1 MTCIK
6 YFIIPL
12 TLTILFSGCNKSSYN
27 LLSTYNNSTYI
38 LSTTSEVSPNDS
50 VQVNFRFN
58 FANEETSANPVQVNA
73 GCSVF
78 KTTENELDIK
88 IGKSDMPIQFKVT
101 SIGYFSIETLPVIT
115 SEVDEISIEVNF
127 SEDDRPMVH
136 CEESGFNQKGTDAG
150 C

>member
-12 TLTILFSGCNKSSYN
+12 TLTILTFGCNKSSSN
-27 LLSTYNNSTYI
+27 LLNTYNKSTYSLNTA
-38 LSTTSEVSPNDS
+38 SEVSPNDS

-58 FANEETSANPVQVNA
+58 FTDEETSANPVQVNA

-88 IGKSDMPIQFKVT
+88 IGKSDMPIQFKIT
-101 SIGYFSIETLPVIT
+101 SIGYFSIETLPFIT

-127 SEDDRPMVH
+127 SEDDRPMLH
-136 CEESGFNQKGTDAG
+136 CKE
-150 C
+150 

>member
-1 MTCIK
+1 MIKYGFILLTLPILTFGCIK
-6 YFIIPL
+6 S
-12 TLTILFSGCNKSSYN
+12 TSNILNTYN
-27 LLSTYNNSTYI
+27 TSTYSLNTASK
-38 LSTTSEVSPNDS
+38 VSPNDS

-58 FANEETSANPVQVNA
+58 FADEETSANPVQVNA

-78 KTTENELDIK
+78 KTTENELDVK

-115 SEVDEISIEVNF
+115 SEVHEISIEVNF

-136 CEESGFNQKGTDAG
+136 CEESGLNQKGSDAG